1 MKFIIQLKTILTHT
15 IAMLVNHRKNGMHA
29 RKMPGGNV
37 DEKAIFCKTCQE
49 GPLFD
54 ETGLKHSSKSTL

>member
-29 RKMPGGNV
+29 RKMPEGAMWTRKLYSV
-37 DEKAIFCKTCQE
+37 RHVRKA
-49 GPLFD
+49 P
-54 ETGLKHSSKSTL
+54 S